1 MPKETWSTR
10 DEPVLEAIV
19 ELVDDGAMRVTPQD
33 LVKHTGF
40 ELGTVQR
47 ALVALAAEEPSFF
60 EFSDMTTMGSAIREI
75 DNIRNPSGHARRT
88 VKTWPTAETL
98 ADRLIAGLE
107 QAADETTDE
116 EEASRLRRTGQW
128 FGAAGRD
135 VLVNIISST
144 MTGG

>member
-1 MPKETWSTR
+1 MPQETWSTR

-19 ELVDDGAMRVTPQD
+19 EMTDEGAMRVRPDD
-33 LVKHTGF
+33 LTKRTGF
-40 ELGTVQR
+40 ELETVQR
-47 ALVALAAEEPSFF
+47 ALVALAGEHPPFF
-60 EFSDMTTMGSAIREI
+60 EFSDATSMGSTIREI